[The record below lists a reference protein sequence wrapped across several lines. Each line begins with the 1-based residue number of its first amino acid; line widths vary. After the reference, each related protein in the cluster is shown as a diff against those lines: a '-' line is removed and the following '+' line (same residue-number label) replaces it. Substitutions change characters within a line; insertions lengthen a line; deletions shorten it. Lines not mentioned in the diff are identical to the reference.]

1 MKLHL
6 REIGPTL
13 SGQSQHASGV
23 PGVQPD
29 DRNVW
34 RDSSIDLEQGL
45 DVVELSVD
53 VLLCELQEPVCPS
66 PPDLLSRL

>member
-13 SGQSQHASGV
+13 SDQSQHASGV
-23 PGVQPD
+23 PGD
-29 DRNVW
+29 DQNVW

-66 PPDLLSRL
+66 PPDLLSRP